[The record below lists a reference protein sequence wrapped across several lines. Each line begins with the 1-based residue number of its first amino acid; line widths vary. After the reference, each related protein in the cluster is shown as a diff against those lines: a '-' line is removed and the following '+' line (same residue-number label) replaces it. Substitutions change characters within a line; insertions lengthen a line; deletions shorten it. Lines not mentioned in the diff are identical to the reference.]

1 MPDFVKSRTV
11 EKIDVSSANNLV
23 TETRFSG
30 RSLMYIKKRRGPRTE
45 PCGTPALTLSQ
56 LDD

>member
-23 TETRFSG
+23 TETSFLG

-45 PCGTPALTLSQ
+45 PYGTPALTLSQ
-56 LDD
+56 LDG